1 MCRANA
7 ETAPNPLAWAEWLA
21 LAAKW
26 QRLAD
31 EVEGGTTFEADGDIE
46 LPGDASQ

>member
-1 MCRANA
+1 MANA
-7 ETAPNPLAWAEWLA
+7 ETAPNPIAWAAWLA

-31 EVEGGTTFEADGDIE
+31 EVEGEVTHEADSKAD
-46 LPGDASQ
+46 LPGTSRA